1 MSNIIYIFPG
11 FLFQNGEL
19 IRRKTFFINILEPIY
34 LSKIFP
40 KLIHSE
46 MAADFCEIYSI
57 DLSYVITVKSLV
69 EILQNMNFTQRKS
82 CISEEAHIFWE
93 GHKNLQNLHRRFDRY
108 LWPSQNTYM
117 NFHSSWLPK
126 WLYLPTAKLQLP
138 NSFLITLFLEV
149 LPSYPRMEVPLPIPN
164 NCLKTAWQAQWHS
177 ATFWWYV
184 IINFRFTDLYFI
196 DYVW

>member
-93 GHKNLQNLHRRFDRY
+93 GHQKLKKNLPSFFDLFRLCQIEQEDFFSNSCGLSRTWNLQY
-108 LWPSQNTYM
+108 K
-117 NFHSSWLPK
+117 NFW
-126 WLYLPTAKLQLP
+126 
-138 NSFLITLFLEV
+138 N
-149 LPSYPRMEVPLPIPN
+149 
-164 NCLKTAWQAQWHS
+164 
-177 ATFWWYV
+177 
-184 IINFRFTDLYFI
+184 
-196 DYVW
+196 